1 MKAFDWSNPYP
12 SVRIPLF
19 ARNVVSTSHP
29 LAAQAGLR
37 MLLKGGNAVDAAIAA
52 AAAIV
57 LVEPVSCGLGG
68 DCFAIVWDGQQLH
81 GLNSSGVAPAAWN
94 VEYFKRKHG
103 VGPNGLAVQPKRGW
117 DSVTVPGVV
126 AGWAALHEKLGKLPF
141 EQLFEPA
148 IEIAERGY
156 AVPPVV
162 AHKWAAAANELS
174 AQPGYAQAF
183 MPEGRAPKVGE
194 HFRFPD
200 AAYTLRR
207 IAATKGRDFYEGE
220 LAERIA
226 AFSKECGGAMT
237 LEDLR
242 GYRPEWVK
250 PISRSYRGYELHEI
264 PPNGRG
270 IAALIA
276 LGIVERFDMASMPV
290 DSVQS
295 QHVQIEAMKLA
306 FADLYKYVADPRS
319 MEVTPEQMLSDAYL
333 DSRAKLIRLDRATHF
348 EAGRP
353 HAGGTVYLTA
363 ADENGMMI
371 SFIQSNYMGFG
382 SGVVVPGTGI
392 SLQNRGVGFS
402 MDPKSAN
409 VVEGGKRPF
418 HTIIPGFLTRGGKPV
433 MSFGVMG
440 GDMQPQGHLQTVV
453 RMIDYHQ
460 QPQAACCA
468 RALEGQPRFHAG
480 HRDQHGR
487 RHRHRPE
494 GPGASLEVGAGS
506 VHGLRR
512 RSVHLA
518 HVRERQRAGLR
529 GRQRQPP
536 RRPGRGLLTAVS
548 RTRDTGPAHCIQ
560 GKYHD
565 ETLCLDLRRRPP
577 GAGRL
582 RRQRAEPAHRPAGGS
597 GRAGSAPRPH
607 LCGPHRLHLAVRQ
620 AHRHRSQAAFRAAAG
635 HLVDV
640 QRRQQDADLQAARGR
655 AVP

>member
-1 MKAFDWSNPYP
+1 M
-12 SVRIPLF
+12 
-19 ARNVVSTSHP
+19 
-29 LAAQAGLR
+29 
-37 MLLKGGNAVDAAIAA
+37 
-52 AAAIV
+52 
-57 LVEPVSCGLGG
+57 
-68 DCFAIVWDGQQLH
+68 
-81 GLNSSGVAPAAWN
+81 
-94 VEYFKRKHG
+94 
-103 VGPNGLAVQPKRGW
+103 
-117 DSVTVPGVV
+117 
-126 AGWAALHEKLGKLPF
+126 
-141 EQLFEPA
+141 
-148 IEIAERGY
+148 
-156 AVPPVV
+156 
-162 AHKWAAAANELS
+162 AAAANKLS

-226 AFSKECGGAMT
+226 AFSKCGGAMT

-264 PPNGRG
+264 PPNGQG

-392 SLQNRGVGFS
+392 SLQNRGVGFDGS
-402 MDPKSAN
+402 KSAN

-418 HTIIPGFLTRGGKPV
+418 HTIIR
-433 MSFGVMG
+433 
-440 GDMQPQGHLQTVV
+440 
-453 RMIDYHQ
+453 
-460 QPQAACCA
+460 
-468 RALEGQPRFHAG
+468 
-480 HRDQHGR
+480 
-487 RHRHRPE
+487 
-494 GPGASLEVGAGS
+494 
-506 VHGLRR
+506 
-512 RSVHLA
+512 
-518 HVRERQRAGLR
+518 
-529 GRQRQPP
+529 
-536 RRPGRGLLTAVS
+536 VS
-548 RTRDTGPAHCIQ
+548 
-560 GKYHD
+560 
-565 ETLCLDLRRRPP
+565 
-577 GAGRL
+577 
-582 RRQRAEPAHRPAGGS
+582 
-597 GRAGSAPRPH
+597 
-607 LCGPHRLHLAVRQ
+607 
-620 AHRHRSQAAFRAAAG
+620 
-635 HLVDV
+635 
-640 QRRQQDADLQAARGR
+640 
-655 AVP
+655 